1 MAHQE
6 DTAIVL
12 RSQPFKERDKLVTFL
27 TEKHGKLTGVA
38 KGAIHSKRFGGT
50 LDLFACSSF
59 RYKEG
64 AGELVFIEEANLRR
78 DFLNLREKL
87 ENISAA
93 GYFADLVIRLTEDR
107 HPAREVF
114 LLLAHYLYL
123 LEEKTATFEIVR
135 SFEIKLLERL
145 GWAPVLEECV
155 NCQAPFFGEELAPED
170 SFVSLAVEK
179 GGFLCHN
186 CSPASARH
194 VPLAS
199 LLWMIQARETMIQ
212 HTPSLNFPL
221 EPMAEAASALQHF
234 LRWHCPG
241 LGNYKFR
248 SHAMLEAFLLEARG
262 EALAEPRALPKDGL
276 PEQEPLSRP
285 PVSGLPEEEAPLAF

>member
-1 MAHQE
+1 VAHQE
-6 DTAIVL
+6 DIAIVL

-27 TEKHGKLTGVA
+27 TEKHGKLTGIA

-78 DFLNLREKL
+78 DFLQLREKL

-155 NCQAPFFGEELAPED
+155 SCQTPFFGEELAPED

-179 GGFLCHN
+179 GGFLCHQ

-248 SHAMLEAFLLEARG
+248 SHAMLEAFLMEARS
-262 EALAEPRALPKDGL
+262 EARAEPTQMPKGGELDPSPKAEL
-276 PEQEPLSRP
+276 PE
-285 PVSGLPEEEAPLAF
+285 VDAPLAF